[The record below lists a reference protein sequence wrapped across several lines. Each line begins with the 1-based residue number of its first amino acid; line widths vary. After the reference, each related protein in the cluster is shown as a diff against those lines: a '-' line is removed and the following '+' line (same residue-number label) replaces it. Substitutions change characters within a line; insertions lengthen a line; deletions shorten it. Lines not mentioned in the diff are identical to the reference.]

1 MRREAI
7 TLTIAMAIASMLM
20 AVFDQAQ
27 QQQQAPSLAAKFQ
40 VEQKK

>member
-7 TLTIAMAIASMLM
+7 TLTIAMAIASVLM
-20 AVFDQAQ
+20 AVFDQA